1 VTIDLRSLGHLTA
14 RPIHPTIAE
23 RERRLDHRTGY
34 EMTAPHDDSSL
45 DAAEPPTMA
54 PDPKPGR
61 SGLGWVVEI
70 VETVVLTFVI
80 FLVIQNF
87 IGQPFKVD
95 GQSMEDTF
103 LDGQYVLV
111 DRISHTWSPYE
122 RGQVVVF
129 QPPSDVEDS
138 NYPFIKRVI
147 GVGGDVIELRNGKVY
162 VNGTALD
169 EPYLF
174 RGDTGQI
181 QPTEPLTVQT
191 RWTVPQGDLF
201 VMGDHR
207 EVSEDSRAFGPIPV
221 SSVIG
226 RALIRYWPLSD
237 FEMIATPSYAP

>member
-1 VTIDLRSLGHLTA
+1 
-14 RPIHPTIAE
+14 
-23 RERRLDHRTGY
+23 
-34 EMTAPHDDSSL
+34 MTAPHDETSMG
-45 DAAEPPTMA
+45 AAGPDTPAHAPAPGAVPSPP
-54 PDPKPGR
+54 PGR
-61 SGLGWVVEI
+61 SARGWAFEI
-70 VETVVLTFVI
+70 IETVALTLVI

-87 IGQPFKVD
+87 IAQPFKVD

-111 DRISHTWSPYE
+111 DRISHDWSPYV

-129 QPPSDVEDS
+129 QPPAGVEDG

-147 GVGGDVIELRNGKVY
+147 GVAGDTISLRDGKVY

-174 RGDTGQI
+174 RDAAGQVQPTDPLTGQ
-181 QPTEPLTVQT
+181 TT
-191 RWTVPQGDLF
+191 WTVPSGDLF

-221 SSVIG
+221 TSVIG
-226 RALIRYWPLSD
+226 RAVVRYWPLAD
-237 FEMIATPSYAP
+237 FGLIQTPAYAP